1 MKKGHYYD
9 KIAEKGTMRIDVMNK
24 NSIVSLAMLFALW
37 QTNRKD
43 LLALIRPFILYSV
56 GMTTETGDEID
67 ISSICAYMEQE
78 FGYKSFQPA
87 VVSRVL
93 SRETSLSKL
102 SSDRVIEKN
111 NKKFYLTGSLS
122 SHIDSFNEK
131 RTFCKA
137 HSDSVTK
144 ALSDFL
150 NLNHIYKRS
159 NFTQQEAERLLLMF
173 FEKQGGSILLSIE
186 DFQQMTF
193 RKNEIDYFIGKFI
206 LEQYENKTVLM
217 DYLIEL
223 VKGYFVTTALYL
235 QAENPDITKSAF
247 KNVTFFL
254 DTRLL
259 LAYLGYKSKQEND
272 SVQEMVRSL
281 LKNGAKLACFDYN
294 VDEVNN
300 ILEAYK
306 LSRVCGTTRFSNITL
321 EFFDEHRYGFTQV
334 ETEQALF
341 QSKLER
347 GKICS
352 ISFYDAL
359 EKYGVSSRAEHILDE
374 KRIEEIVLS
383 IKPRYN
389 LSNLRDDVA
398 AINTISRIRNG
409 KHYIR
414 IEKCRAVF
422 VTSNTVLVMAIKS
435 YCEENSIE
443 YGFPISITDE
453 DLCVIAWLKDFE
465 KNSSLP
471 QMRLLENVLAAIT
484 PSKELMDE
492 YYHQLSVLE
501 QQGQLGTNEA
511 TLLRVDM
518 YARQEL
524 MELTRGE
531 KSNLN
536 CKTLE
541 QIRQKMQEESI
552 NLGIERGKI
561 EAERKQ
567 EERLR
572 YQRSAAC
579 KQAEDEIAAIFQ
591 RIESYAILFVKLVS
605 VIIAALFVGATIYSY
620 RIQVSDEVK
629 IAAIITTIITT
640 TQAVIPFFGKDNFFA
655 HKVKKFLEKKKISAS
670 DKRKEKYLLIING
683 SEQK

>member
-9 KIAEKGTMRIDVMNK
+9 KIAEKRTMRIDVMNK

-235 QAENPDITKSAF
+235 QAETPDITKSAF

-259 LAYLGYKSKQEND
+259 LAYMGYKSKQEND
-272 SVQEMVRSL
+272 SVQEMVRSI
-281 LKNGAKLACFDYN
+281 LKNGDKVACFD
-294 VDEVNN
+294 
-300 ILEAYK
+300 
-306 LSRVCGTTRFSNITL
+306 
-321 EFFDEHRYGFTQV
+321 
-334 ETEQALF
+334 
-341 QSKLER
+341 
-347 GKICS
+347 
-352 ISFYDAL
+352 
-359 EKYGVSSRAEHILDE
+359 
-374 KRIEEIVLS
+374 
-383 IKPRYN
+383 
-389 LSNLRDDVA
+389 
-398 AINTISRIRNG
+398 
-409 KHYIR
+409 
-414 IEKCRAVF
+414 
-422 VTSNTVLVMAIKS
+422 
-435 YCEENSIE
+435 
-443 YGFPISITDE
+443 
-453 DLCVIAWLKDFE
+453 
-465 KNSSLP
+465 
-471 QMRLLENVLAAIT
+471 
-484 PSKELMDE
+484 
-492 YYHQLSVLE
+492 
-501 QQGQLGTNEA
+501 
-511 TLLRVDM
+511 
-518 YARQEL
+518 
-524 MELTRGE
+524 
-531 KSNLN
+531 
-536 CKTLE
+536 
-541 QIRQKMQEESI
+541 
-552 NLGIERGKI
+552 
-561 EAERKQ
+561 
-567 EERLR
+567 
-572 YQRSAAC
+572 
-579 KQAEDEIAAIFQ
+579 
-591 RIESYAILFVKLVS
+591 
-605 VIIAALFVGATIYSY
+605 
-620 RIQVSDEVK
+620 
-629 IAAIITTIITT
+629 
-640 TQAVIPFFGKDNFFA
+640 
-655 HKVKKFLEKKKISAS
+655 
-670 DKRKEKYLLIING
+670 
-683 SEQK
+683 